1 MAVRGGRRTP
11 EAEGPTGSEGA
22 EPRGSE
28 REAAARARPGGE
40 AGGALDQATFA
51 AHARFRHALRGFL
64 RFSEQ
69 AARAEGITP
78 EQHQLLLALR
88 GSPLGWLAVGE
99 VARELMVVPHG
110 AAGLVERAV
119 AHGLVRKEPD
129 PGDHRR
135 VRVHLTEG
143 GDALITRLTAA
154 HQAELRRLW
163 ARIPPPR

>member
-1 MAVRGGRRTP
+1 MAVRRGGRRATGGTV
-11 EAEGPTGSEGA
+11 GPVGA
-22 EPRGSE
+22 GPAGGGPAG
-28 REAAARARPGGE
+28 AAPPPARPL
-40 AGGALDQATFA
+40 AGGALDTATFA

-69 AARAEGITP
+69 AARAAGITP

-99 VARELMVVPHG
+99 IARELMIVPHG

-119 AHGLVRKEPD
+119 THGLVRKEVD
-129 PGDHRR
+129 PADHRR
-135 VRVHLTEG
+135 VRVHLTEA

-154 HQAELRRLW
+154 HQGELRRLW
-163 ARIPPPR
+163 GRIPPPR